1 MPEVERVTV
10 GEVTPLGTRLTPFDT
25 DDILLMRRE
34 VALMPVTTEAPDYE
48 SHARKSAREQWAAE
62 LYTTDCRML
71 ARKGPHGEVVQGR
84 VAYLVMGP
92 PAAGKSSAI
101 TEPLARDAGALLIDA
116 DEAKKKI
123 PEYENGRN
131 ANGVH
136 EESAL
141 IMEGMVLD
149 RALDHGDNIVMP
161 LVGKNEAKLRALTS
175 LLKDEGYTVH
185 LVLVHVDREEAT
197 RRAVAR
203 FRVTG
208 RFVDPHYVYD
218 EVGDSR
224 WRSMLHSRRRQTMP
238 RNRRARAAIKQ
249 TRTHSTTTL
258 DRPAPS
264 RDPRSPSYDRD
275 EVVLDYALATLE
287 RRKAA
292 RDARQQT
299 AREA

>member
-101 TEPLARDAGALLIDA
+101 AEPLARDAGALLIDA

-218 EVGDSR
+218 EVGD
-224 WRSMLHSRRRQTMP
+224 
-238 RNRRARAAIKQ
+238 
-249 TRTHSTTTL
+249 
-258 DRPAPS
+258 RPL
-264 RDPRSPSYDRD
+264 
-275 EVVLDYALATLE
+275 EVYATLE
-287 RRKAA
+287 TEADNATEQAGAGRDQADSYTLYDNSGPPGAIARSSVAELRSRRGRA
-292 RDARQQT
+292 
-299 AREA
+299 